1 MKRFKKISV
10 SLLVLAL
17 IMVVN
22 SRPIFAAD
30 EEYTYTVRLYAGNQG
45 ALNNGGISVNSRSA
59 SISSKGDCIEVSGL
73 KYGDMVYIRPQDAA
87 NVTDERY
94 YVRGVRRSGRDNA
107 EAESPAFYVACDRD
121 YVVAY
126 GVKGD
131 MAAYTVHYQDEEGNT
146 LQKSDTYYGNIGE
159 RQYVSS
165 RYIEG
170 YQPRSLNMVKTLSA
184 NAAEN
189 VFTFRYTRVDA
200 GGTQTPGGTTP
211 PPAAPAAPGGTTTT
225 TTTTTTAGGGG
236 TPGAADA
243 GDAAAP
249 GADAG
254 ADAGAEDAGD
264 GEALPGGDAGVNL
277 PDEEVPLDQQE
288 LEDLDD
294 GEVPTSDVKLEQ
306 GTVMGYLPVYI
317 GIGVAAASAL
327 AASAFYLHRR
337 RKKAAVSSAGK
348 TDDSSAERKK

>member
-1 MKRFKKISV
+1 MKQFKKISV

-17 IMVVN
+17 IMAVN

-30 EEYTYTVRLYAGNQG
+30 EEYTYMVRLYAGNQG
-45 ALNNGGISVNSRSA
+45 VLNNGGISVNSRSA
-59 SISSKGDCIEVSGL
+59 NISSKGDCIEVSGL

-131 MAAYTVHYQDEEGNT
+131 MAAYTVNYQDEAGNT

-170 YQPRSLNMVKTLSA
+170 YQPESLNMVKTLSA

-200 GGTQTPGGTTP
+200 GGTQTPGETTP

-225 TTTTTTAGGGG
+225 TTTAGDGG

-254 ADAGAEDAGD
+254 AEDAG
-264 GEALPGGDAGVNL
+264 GEEALPGGDAGVTL
-277 PDEEVPLDQQE
+277 PDEEVPLDQQD

-294 GEVPTSDVKLEQ
+294 REVPMADIKLEQ
-306 GTVMGYLPVYI
+306 GKIMGYLPVYI
-317 GIGVAAASAL
+317 GIGAAAVSVLAVAAG
-327 AASAFYLHRR
+327 YLYFR
-337 RKKAAVSSAGK
+337 RKKAVVKSKKKEDHKFTVGK
-348 TDDSSAERKK
+348 K

>member
-17 IMVVN
+17 IMAVN

-59 SISSKGDCIEVSGL
+59 NISSKGDCIEVSGL

-87 NVTDERY
+87 KVTDERY

-254 ADAGAEDAGD
+254 ADAGAADAGG
-264 GEALPGGDAGVNL
+264 GEVLPGGDAGVNL
-277 PDEEVPLDQQE
+277 PDGEVPLDQQD

-294 GEVPTSDVKLEQ
+294 GEVPMADIKLQQ
-306 GTVMGYLPVYI
+306 GKIMGYMPVYI
-317 GIGVAAASAL
+317 GIGAAAVSVLAVAAG
-327 AASAFYLHRR
+327 YLYFR
-337 RKKAAVSSAGK
+337 RKKAVVKSKKKEDHKFTVGK
-348 TDDSSAERKK
+348 K

>member
-1 MKRFKKISV
+1 MKRLKKICV
-10 SLLVLAL
+10 SFLAL
-17 IMVVN
+17 SILLALN
-22 SRPIFAAD
+22 GKAAFAAE

-45 ALNNGGISVNSRSA
+45 SLTNQGITVNSRSA
-59 SISSKGDCIEVSGL
+59 NVSSKGDCIEVSGL

-87 NVTDERY
+87 KVTDERY

-211 PPAAPAAPGGTTTT
+211 PPAVPVAPGGTTT

-236 TPGAADA
+236 TPGAADV